1 VVLPHRG
8 RSLSNRTRGGR
19 CPPPCPISNSKSL
32 PTELRS
38 FAIIR
43 PVNELPPLLPELSV
57 CLMNVSSSFLVQH
70 QRLPNWS
77 PWSCCLHSPPCHF
90 LASVS
95 NFLGSRKHSIPHGD
109 FLWQHK
115 MLLLNERRV
124 RGVGGIQLFWPATWI
139 FWTWIDFQLCVG
151 KEIVTWRWQHRFP
164 SWKFINTTTI

>member
-1 VVLPHRG
+1 MIVVSTGRPWYLALLPTKNG
-8 RSLSNRTRGGR
+8 DARSVSGPTPSWTITFESNERRQV
-19 CPPPCPISNSKSL
+19 PPPWPISNSKSL

-43 PVNELPPLLPELSV
+43 TVNELARYLPELSV

-115 MLLLNERRV
+115 MVLLNERRV
-124 RGVGGIQLFWPATWI
+124 RGGGHP
-139 FWTWIDFQLCVG
+139 
-151 KEIVTWRWQHRFP
+151 IVLARDLDLLDLDRL
-164 SWKFINTTTI
+164 